1 MAHPSDPPSPDSAD
15 RTALSAAPPSWAVPR
30 SWKIAVGLLLLLSL
44 LALGLAWSTWQR
56 VKAAEAELVKR
67 QQDAGGQAQE
77 ARALARQAEAATR
90 EAAAKLALLEARV
103 AETTLQRSQIE
114 ELIQSLARS
123 RDENLLADLDAALRV
138 AMQQASITG
147 SVEPLAAALRQAQER
162 LARYPQPRL
171 DRVRRA
177 VMQDLDRLKAS
188 AGADLPTLAQR
199 LDETMRLIDELPLH
213 SAVDRKVKRAEV
225 MPAAAAASQ
234 PSRSQGSSPAAW
246 GQWLQDK
253 TQALVGEVW
262 REARDLIRVTRVDDP
277 QAALLAPEQAFF
289 LRENVKLR
297 LLNARL
303 ALMSRHFDVAQADLK
318 EAQIMLERYF
328 DASSRRVSLAAEQLQ
343 QVAIQGRRV
352 SVPRPEATLAAL
364 AAVAAG
370 R

>member
-1 MAHPSDPPSPDSAD
+1 M
-15 RTALSAAPPSWAVPR
+15 
-30 SWKIAVGLLLLLSL
+30 
-44 LALGLAWSTWQR
+44 GLAWSTWQR
-56 VKAAEAELVKR
+56 VKTAEAELVKR

-90 EAAAKLALLEARV
+90 DAAAKLALLEARV
-103 AETTLQRSQIE
+103 AETSLQRSQIE

-147 SVEPLAAALRQAQER
+147 SIEPLAAALRQAQER

-177 VMQDLDRLKAS
+177 LMQDLDRLKAS

-199 LDETMRLIDELPLH
+199 LDETMRLVDELPLH
-213 SAVDRKVKRAEV
+213 SAVDRKTKRVDA
-225 MPAAAAASQ
+225 PAPSAVPTQAARPQADSA
-234 PSRSQGSSPAAW
+234 AAW

-253 TQALVGEVW
+253 SRALVGEVW
-262 REARDLIRVTRVDDP
+262 REARDLIRVTRIDDP

-318 EAQIMLERYF
+318 EAQSMLERYF

-343 QVAIQGRRV
+343 QVAVQARRV

-364 AAVAAG
+364 AAAAAG